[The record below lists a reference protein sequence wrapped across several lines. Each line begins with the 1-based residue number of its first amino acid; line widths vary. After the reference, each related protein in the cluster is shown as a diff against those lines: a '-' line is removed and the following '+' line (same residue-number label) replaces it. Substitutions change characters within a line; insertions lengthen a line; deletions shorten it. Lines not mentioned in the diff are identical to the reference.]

1 MVACV
6 TIDGT
11 KIVKSCVEGLLL
23 VSPTRM
29 HSQVYLATLQ
39 VCRGRGLLQ
48 IEEPERMC
56 TIRGGKHQTI
66 LWQISTSKKIHL
78 HVATYAELCCLDWEA
93 LVNYV

>member
-6 TIDGT
+6 TVDGT
-11 KIVKSCVEGLLL
+11 EIVKSCVEGLLL
-23 VSPTRM
+23 VSPTRT
-29 HSQVYLATLQ
+29 HSQVYLAALQ
-39 VCRGRGLLQ
+39 VCRGCGLLQ

-78 HVATYAELCCLDWEA
+78 HIAT
-93 LVNYV
+93 